1 MVAAPPPPKPAAIVR
16 AWSRAL
22 NANDNLAAA
31 RLFARNARVI
41 QPPLATRL
49 ASAQLALEFNASLPC
64 SGKIV
69 RLTVKGKR
77 VTAVFVLGHRP
88 KHTCDGPGQKAAAVF
103 VVENGLITLWEQIP
117 VPQQLPPA

>member
-1 MVAAPPPPKPAAIVR
+1 MR

-31 RLFARNARVI
+31 QLFARNAQVI

-49 ASAQLALEFNASLPC
+49 TSAQLALEFNASLPC
-64 SGKIV
+64 AGKIV
-69 RLTVKGKR
+69 RLTVTGKR

>member
-22 NANDNLAAA
+22 NADDNLAAA
-31 RLFARNARVI
+31 QFFARNAQVI

-49 ASAQLALEFNASLPC
+49 TSAQLALEFNASLPC
-64 SGKIV
+64 AGKVV

-117 VPQQLPPA
+117 VPQKVPA

>member
-31 RLFARNARVI
+31 QLFARNAQVI

-49 ASAQLALEFNASLPC
+49 TSAQLALEFNASLPC
-64 SGKIV
+64 AGKIV
-69 RLTVKGKR
+69 RLTVTGKR